1 MSTDDLPA
9 SVTADDAFR
18 AAESDTLVPMSFPGA
33 RRFSSWIFWI
43 VLPLLSLGALTLAI
57 SGIAHHIGN
66 RPDGVRGTFV
76 ASRTCVN
83 QVCLVGGTFVSD
95 DGRTVVTSLLGDP
108 RWATGTVHQVVYN
121 GNGAAV
127 IGLNQWDPTPSVL
140 AAIGASV
147 YLGVVGGLAVSGR
160 RRSRTLGQAV
170 PAGPAS

>member
-1 MSTDDLPA
+1 MSTDDRPG
-9 SVTADDAFR
+9 SVAADAAFR

-33 RRFSSWIFWI
+33 RRFSGWIFWI

-57 SGIAHHIGN
+57 SGIAHHVGN

-95 DGRTVVTSLLGDP
+95 DGRTVVASLLGDP

-127 IGLNQWDPTPSVL
+127 
-140 AAIGASV
+140 
-147 YLGVVGGLAVSGR
+147 YLGVVGSLAISGR
-160 RRSRTLGQAV
+160 RRPDGLGQTE
-170 PAGPAS
+170 PAGVTT